1 MSGISTTQIS
11 LFPEYTGNSNNKKPF
26 QKGIKSIVAD
36 IGLQSPTVGV
46 LGNDFTDYEKFIE
59 SISAIPYRQIGKN
72 SAHLWL
78 ETLLA
83 LGETSHTAKF
93 CVSLLRDHTIRGGMK
108 FIRRSDTYIYGDE
121 Y

>member
-72 SAHLWL
+72 EPH
-78 ETLLA
+78 
-83 LGETSHTAKF
+83 G
-93 CVSLLRDHTIRGGMK
+93 
-108 FIRRSDTYIYGDE
+108 
-121 Y
+121 